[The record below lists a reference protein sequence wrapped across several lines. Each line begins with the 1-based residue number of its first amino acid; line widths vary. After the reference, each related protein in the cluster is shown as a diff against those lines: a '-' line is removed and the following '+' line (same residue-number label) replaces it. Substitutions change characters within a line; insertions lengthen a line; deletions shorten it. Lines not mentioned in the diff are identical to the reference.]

1 MTIKA
6 EGSYQ
11 QVRLNDGTVG
21 NYSVARTYYMELLR
35 LSNDRVG
42 VFNALCR
49 YVRDPHAVTN
59 AKVATVLKRYNP
71 QMVSDLT
78 EVVRLCA
85 RDRIVSP
92 VHAKSEERFNH
103 FFHRDVKPQ
112 YDLVSIF
119 RDRIKSNQLANVKP
133 LKRENVAFTAVT
145 KDEFK
150 LPSFQLRPVLEQ
162 AERGSGSTEM
172 QFNDDHKLLDTLTP
186 TPMPTPVPQPY
197 RDTGSLLWTGDDISS
212 APAFKR

>member
-6 EGSYQ
+6 EGAYQ

-42 VFNALCR
+42 VFNALCN
-49 YVRDPHAVTN
+49 YVRDPQAITN
-59 AKVATVLKRYNP
+59 AKVDAVFKRYNP

-78 EVVRLCA
+78 EVIRLCA
-85 RDRIVSP
+85 RERIVSP

-133 LKRENVAFTAVT
+133 LKRENVTFTAVT
-145 KDEFK
+145 NDEFK
-150 LPSFQLRPVLEQ
+150 LPSFQLHPAADARPVNLV
-162 AERGSGSTEM
+162 STEM
-172 QFNDDHKLLDTLTP
+172 QFTDGHKSLDTSKAAP
-186 TPMPTPVPQPY
+186 APQPY
-197 RDTGSLLWTGDDISS
+197 TDTRSLLWTGDDISS
-212 APAFKR
+212 APALRLR